1 MIRDVIIDVLLGL
14 AVLTVAAAALG
25 VAVMPDAYA
34 RLHYVT
40 PAAVVAPVLVTLA
53 IFVTEGLD
61 ENTGETIVALFFM
74 IVAAPFLSHAT
85 IRAMRVRDRGDW
97 RQPGQRQPADE
108 GEGAAM
114 IPAGLMNTLQVTVLV
129 LVAAG
134 ATLVV
139 RTRDRVRQVLA
150 LSVYGML
157 LAILFLVFQAPDV
170 TLSELTVGAVALPII
185 LLLAIAKVRKR
196 EQ

>member
-1 MIRDVIIDVLLGL
+1 MAVIRNVVVDVLLGL

-40 PAAVVAPVLVTLA
+40 PAAIVAPVFVTLA
-53 IFVTEGLD
+53 IFVREGLD

-97 RQPGQRQPADE
+97 RLPHRGDQR
-108 GEGAAM
+108 
-114 IPAGLMNTLQVTVLV
+114 TK
-129 LVAAG
+129 
-134 ATLVV
+134 
-139 RTRDRVRQVLA
+139 
-150 LSVYGML
+150 
-157 LAILFLVFQAPDV
+157 
-170 TLSELTVGAVALPII
+170 
-185 LLLAIAKVRKR
+185 AKEPR
-196 EQ
+196 

>member
-1 MIRDVIIDVLLGL
+1 MAVIRNVVVDVLLGL

-40 PAAVVAPVLVTLA
+40 PAAIVAPVFVTLA
-53 IFVTEGLD
+53 IFVREGLD

-97 RQPGQRQPADE
+97 RLPHRGSQRTKTKEP
-108 GEGAAM
+108 
-114 IPAGLMNTLQVTVLV
+114 
-129 LVAAG
+129 
-134 ATLVV
+134 
-139 RTRDRVRQVLA
+139 R
-150 LSVYGML
+150 
-157 LAILFLVFQAPDV
+157 
-170 TLSELTVGAVALPII
+170 
-185 LLLAIAKVRKR
+185 
-196 EQ
+196 